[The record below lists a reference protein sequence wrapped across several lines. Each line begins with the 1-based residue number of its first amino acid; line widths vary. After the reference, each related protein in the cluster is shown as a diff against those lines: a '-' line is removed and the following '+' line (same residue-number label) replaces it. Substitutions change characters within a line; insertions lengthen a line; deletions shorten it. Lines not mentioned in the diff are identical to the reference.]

1 MSLTSSGKSQAHVAH
16 VFGLTLR
23 GICGTIGLGWA
34 FFGAVQAGACRFQ
47 SSRWQSL
54 LQYQGPLQRPH
65 LNLAGSAQRKQYEG
79 IGFEPGCPFDPNWGW
94 AADFS
99 RFRTLQASASK
110 TLATRWAWN
119 CSAFCGCCQPP
130 GDVAAAPKDAYLWGL
145 VVEKETAL
153 RDDRCAHTATVRLTP
168 AKPPCSDR

>member
-99 RFRTLQASASK
+99 PISQLRASASK
-110 TLATRWAWN
+110 ILATRWVVLQFHRFLWLLPA
-119 CSAFCGCCQPP
+119 SR
-130 GDVAAAPKDAYLWGL
+130 DLAAAPE
-145 VVEKETAL
+145 VVSLGPSAAQQLIVHRTAHHAL
-153 RDDRCAHTATVRLTP
+153 SSNV
-168 AKPPCSDR
+168 